1 MKTVINGHEV
11 EGTPEE
17 IARMIGMVSD
27 GDRVT
32 TVTNTGSDI
41 QKACQN
47 CPNHPKNGGSGD
59 CQCVLGVATV
69 Y

>member
-1 MKTVINGHEV
+1 MKTVINGREV

-27 GDRVT
+27 GGRVT
-32 TVTNTGSDI
+32 TVSNAGSVI
-41 QKACQN
+41 QKTCQN
-47 CPNHPKNGGSGD
+47 CPNHPKNGGSGV
-59 CQCVLGVATV
+59 CQCVLGVATF